1 LLILVGSMK
10 YTNNIYILDFAL
22 KVMHYWKMTLLLFV
36 VTNQYSKWKFEITDP
51 NQILEIIFI

>member
-1 LLILVGSMK
+1 MLILVGSMK

-51 NQILEIIFI
+51 N